1 MKEIKFEKPERE
13 AIVAS
18 IQRYFITE
26 LDSEIGNISA
36 QQLLQFFGKI
46 VGPFYYNQGLHDAQA
61 ALARQVD
68 TFNDEIYG
76 LEQREAQVR

>member
-1 MKEIKFEKPERE
+1 VKQIKFEKAERD
-13 AIVAS
+13 AIVGR
-18 IQRYFITE
+18 IQRFYVTE
-26 LDSEIGNISA
+26 LESEIGNIPA
-36 QQLLQFFGKI
+36 QQLLQFFGEV

-68 TFNDEIYG
+68 TFNDEIYS